1 VPYPSAAELGRLE
14 YPVDLGDATAL
25 WDRIWTEV
33 KAA

>member
-1 VPYPSAAELGRLE
+1 VPYPSVAELGRLE
-14 YPVDLGDATAL
+14 YPVDLGEATTL